1 MHNGLRRT
9 LGLVLPLL
17 FLGTPSLDGQT
28 RTYGLEPGDQI
39 DLKFF
44 TASGTEVD
52 EISGSRWVD
61 RAGQIHLPY
70 IGGITVISLDAAALR
85 ERLVDSYQAFYSNPV
100 VDVTVKL
107 RVNVTGTVRA
117 PGHFFVEPAATLVDV
132 LAMAGGPYSEL
143 DFSAGLGA
151 ADQSRVHLVRDGAL
165 EVIDFRPDEAD
176 LSVVSRLVQSGD
188 WLYVPPRTRSRWRD
202 NIQFT
207 SAIVTLA
214 AGVIGIGSVLNW
226 W

>member
-1 MHNGLRRT
+1 MLDGARRI

-17 FLGTPSLDGQT
+17 LLTTAPLAAQAPN
-28 RTYGLEPGDQI
+28 YGIAPGDQI

-61 RAGQIHLPY
+61 RNGQVYLPY
-70 IGGITVISLDAAALR
+70 VGVVTVIDLDSEQLRSLL
-85 ERLVDSYQAFYSNPV
+85 LDSYQAFYSNPV
-100 VDVTVKL
+100 IDIAVKL
-107 RVNVTGTVRA
+107 RVNVTGTVRQ
-117 PGHFFVEPAATLVDV
+117 PGHFFVEPASTLVDV
-132 LAMAGGPYSEL
+132 LALAGGPLSEL

-151 ADQSRVHLVRDGAL
+151 ADQSRVHLVRDGGL
-165 EVIDFRPDEAD
+165 EILDFRPDQAD
-176 LSVVSRLVQSGD
+176 LTIVDRLVQSGD
-188 WLYVPPRTRSRWRD
+188 WLYVPPRSRSRWRD

-214 AGVIGIGSVLNW
+214 AGVIGIGSVLDW